1 MITVSCV
8 LRCRLQVCGLPGKRC
23 CHREDVAIL
32 GAMAL
37 EGLFGWFHSIR
48 SAGRTR
54 SDRINFGVIGM
65 VPEKGFSGSL
75 DECDVV
81 TMPVTDSYRTLSRDC
96 FSDICVMSR
105 REKQA

>member
-1 MITVSCV
+1 
-8 LRCRLQVCGLPGKRC
+8 
-23 CHREDVAIL
+23 
-32 GAMAL
+32 
-37 EGLFGWFHSIR
+37 
-48 SAGRTR
+48 
-54 SDRINFGVIGM
+54 M

-81 TMPVTDSYRTLSRDC
+81 TMPVTDSYRTLSQDC